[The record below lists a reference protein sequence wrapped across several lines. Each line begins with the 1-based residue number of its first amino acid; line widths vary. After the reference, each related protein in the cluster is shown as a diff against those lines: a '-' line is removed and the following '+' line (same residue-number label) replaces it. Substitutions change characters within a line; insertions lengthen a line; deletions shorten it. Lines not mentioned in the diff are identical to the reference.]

1 MQESL
6 PDRRARMTKVLSID
20 KSPEDGLKELLRF
33 LLENGKVKGVVT
45 LRKTGEDDDISY
57 SLIPNPD
64 DIESTVPLFPLM
76 PVNLAKQL
84 SRLTL
89 IEAATEPIAV
99 VLRPCELRAFVELV
113 KRTQGSLENILF
125 ISSTCGGV
133 YPLKM
138 AVEGNIGE
146 HLPEYWKAV
155 GQGELVPNTR
165 LACQACEYFV
175 PYTADITVSLL
186 SNKGI
191 DKETTL
197 LLNTEKGESIVEGIS
212 GKFSEGELD
221 TAAIE
226 QIRSRRKAEKE
237 KLSDEA
243 ELKNLGIDEV
253 TKTFSRCIG
262 CRNCSKVCP
271 ACYCHVCFFET
282 ETSEHR
288 PLYYETELEKTGC
301 VNMLSDTIFYH
312 LVRLF
317 HVSTSCTGCGQCADV
332 CPANIPL
339 WAISL
344 KMAEGVQQA
353 FDYLPGKNIEEGLPI
368 TTFVPEEFAG
378 IV

>member
-1 MQESL
+1 
-6 PDRRARMTKVLSID
+6 
-20 KSPEDGLKELLRF
+20 
-33 LLENGKVKGVVT
+33 
-45 LRKTGEDDDISY
+45 
-57 SLIPNPD
+57 
-64 DIESTVPLFPLM
+64 M

-84 SRLTL
+84 SQFTL
-89 IEAATEPIAV
+89 MEAATEPIAV

-113 KRTQGSLENILF
+113 KRTQGSLKNVLF

-133 YPLKM
+133 YPLEM
-138 AVEGNIGE
+138 AVERNIDE
-146 HLPEYWKAV
+146 HLPQYWKAV
-155 GQGELVPNTR
+155 EQGELAPNIR

-175 PYTADITVSLL
+175 PYTADVTVSLL

-197 LLNTEKGESIVEGIS
+197 FLNTEKGEGIVEGIT
-212 GKFSEGELD
+212 GKFTEGELA

-226 QIRSRRKAEKE
+226 QIRSKRKAEKE
-237 KLSDEA
+237 KLSDEV
-243 ELKNLGIDEV
+243 ELRNLGIDEI

-282 ETSEHR
+282 ETSEHG

-301 VNMLSDTIFYH
+301 VNMLADTIFYH

-344 KMAEGVQQA
+344 KMGESVQKA
-353 FDYLPGKNIEEGLPI
+353 FNYLPGKDIEEGLPI

>member
-1 MQESL
+1 
-6 PDRRARMTKVLSID
+6 MTKILSID
-20 KSPEDGLKELLRF
+20 KSAEDGLKELLKF
-33 LLENGKVKGVVT
+33 LLENGKVKGIVA
-45 LRKTGEDDDISY
+45 LRKTGKDSAVSY
-57 SLIPNPD
+57 SLITNPG
-64 DIESTVPLFPLM
+64 DIESAVPLFPLM

-89 IEAATEPIAV
+89 IDAAAEPIAV

-113 KRTQGSLENILF
+113 KRTQGSLDNILF

-133 YPLKM
+133 YPLEM
-138 AVEGNIGE
+138 AVKGNIGD

-155 GQGELVPNTR
+155 GQGELIPNTR

-186 SNKGI
+186 SKKGI

-197 LLNTEKGESIVEGIS
+197 FLNTEKGEAIVEGMS

-221 TAAIE
+221 TATIE
-226 QIRSRRKAEKE
+226 QIRSKRKAEKE
-237 KLSDEA
+237 KLSDEV
-243 ELKNLGIDEV
+243 ELKSLGIDEI

-262 CRNCSKVCP
+262 CRNCSAVCP
-271 ACYCHVCFFET
+271 ACYCHVCFFQT
-282 ETSEHR
+282 ETSQHG
-288 PLYYETELEKTGC
+288 PIYYEKELGETGC

-317 HVSTSCTGCGQCADV
+317 HVSTSCTACGQCADV

-344 KMAEGVQQA
+344 KMGEAVQKA
-353 FDYLPGKNIEEGLPI
+353 FNYLPGKNIEEGLPI
-368 TTFVPEEFAG
+368 TTFTPKEFAG
-378 IV
+378 IE

>member
-6 PDRRARMTKVLSID
+6 PDRRTRMTKVLSIN
-20 KSPEDGLKELLRF
+20 KSPEDSLKELLRF
-33 LLENGKVKGVVT
+33 LIENGKVKGVVA
-45 LRKTGEDDDISY
+45 LRKMGEYGAISY
-57 SLIPNPD
+57 SLITNPG

-84 SRLTL
+84 SLLTL

-133 YPLKM
+133 YPLEM

-146 HLPEYWKAV
+146 HLPKYWKAV

-165 LACQACEYFV
+165 LACRACEYFV

-186 SNKGI
+186 GNKSI
-191 DKETTL
+191 EKETTL
-197 LLNTEKGESIVEGIS
+197 FLNTEKGESIVEGIS
-212 GKFSEGELD
+212 GKFSEGDLD
-221 TAAIE
+221 TTTME
-226 QIRSRRKAEKE
+226 QIRSKRKAEKE
-237 KLSDEA
+237 KLSDEV
-243 ELKNLGIDEV
+243 ELRNLGIDEI

-282 ETSEHR
+282 EASQHG
-288 PLYYETELEKTGC
+288 PVYYERELDEKGC

-317 HVSTSCTGCGQCADV
+317 HVSTSCTACGQCADV

-344 KMAEGVQQA
+344 KMGEAVQKA
-353 FDYLPGKNIEEGLPI
+353 FNYLPGKNIEEGLPI

>member
-1 MQESL
+1 MLRPL
-6 PDRRARMTKVLSID
+6 PNRRAKMPKVLRIN
-20 KSPEDGLKELLRF
+20 KGTEEGLKELLKF
-33 LLENGKVKGVVT
+33 LLENGSVKGVVT
-45 LRKTGEDDDISY
+45 LQKMGEYGAISY
-57 SLIPNPD
+57 SLITNPD
-64 DIESTVPLFPLM
+64 DIESTLPLLPLM

-89 IEAATEPIAV
+89 IEPATEPIAV

-125 ISSTCGGV
+125 ISSTCAGV
-133 YPLKM
+133 YPLEM
-138 AVEGNIGE
+138 AVEGNIE
-146 HLPEYWKAV
+146 KQLPQYWKTV
-155 GQGELVPNTR
+155 EQGELIPDIR
-165 LACQACEYFV
+165 SACKACEYFV
-175 PYTADITVSLL
+175 PYTADITVSVL

-191 DKETTL
+191 DKETML
-197 LLNTEKGESIVEGIS
+197 FLNTEKGEGIVEAMS
-212 GKFSEGELD
+212 GKFSEEEMD
-221 TAAIE
+221 AAKIE
-226 QIRSRRKAEKE
+226 QIRTKRKAEKE
-237 KLSDEA
+237 KLSDEV
-243 ELKNLGIDEV
+243 ELGNLGIDEI

-271 ACYCHVCFFET
+271 ACYCHICFFET
-282 ETSEHR
+282 ETSEHG

-317 HVSTSCTGCGQCADV
+317 HVSTSCTECGQCADV

-344 KMAEGVQQA
+344 KVGEEVQKA
-353 FDYLPGKNIEEGLPI
+353 FDYLPGQNIEEGLPI
-368 TTFVPEEFAG
+368 TTFVPGEFAG

>member
-1 MQESL
+1 MQGPL
-6 PDRRARMTKVLSID
+6 PDRRARMARILNIG
-20 KSPEDGLKELLRF
+20 KSTEEGLKELLKF
-33 LLENGKVKGVVT
+33 LLENSKVKGVVA
-45 LRKTGEDDDISY
+45 LRKTGEDGAISY
-57 SLIPNPD
+57 SLITNPD

-89 IEAATEPIAV
+89 IEAATESIAV
-99 VLRPCELRAFVELV
+99 VLRPCELRAFIELV
-113 KRTQGSLENILF
+113 KRTQGSSENILF

-138 AVEGNIGE
+138 AVEGNIE
-146 HLPEYWKAV
+146 ESLPEYWKAI
-155 GQGELVPNTR
+155 GKGELVPNTR

-186 SNKGI
+186 GNKEI

-197 LLNTEKGESIVEGIS
+197 LLNTDKAEEIVQGIS
-212 GKFSEGELD
+212 GKSREGELD
-221 TAAIE
+221 TAVIE
-226 QIRSRRKAEKE
+226 QIQSRRKAEKE

-243 ELKNLGIDEV
+243 ELKNLGIDDI

-282 ETSEHR
+282 ETSQHG
-288 PLYYETELEKTGC
+288 PVYYERELQKTGC
-301 VNMLSDTIFYH
+301 VNMLSDTVFYH

-317 HVSTSCTGCGQCADV
+317 HVSTSCTACGQCADV

-344 KMAEGVQQA
+344 KMGESVQKT
-353 FDYLPGKNIEEGLPI
+353 FDYLPGKDMEEGLPI
-368 TTFVPEEFAG
+368 TTFIPEEFAG

>member
-1 MQESL
+1 MS
-6 PDRRARMTKVLSID
+6 KVLSIG
-20 KSPEDGLKELLRF
+20 KSAEDGLKELLKF
-33 LLENGKVKGVVT
+33 LLENGKVKGVVS
-45 LRKTGEDDDISY
+45 LRKTGEDGGISY
-57 SLIPNPD
+57 SLITNPED
-64 DIESTVPLFPLM
+64 MESTVPLFPLM

-89 IEAATEPIAV
+89 VEAATEPIAV

-113 KRTQGSLENILF
+113 KRTQGSLDNILF
-125 ISSTCGGV
+125 ISSICGGV
-133 YPLKM
+133 YPLEV
-138 AVEGNIGE
+138 AVGGNIGE

-155 GQGELVPNTR
+155 GQGELAPNVR

-175 PYTADITVSLL
+175 PYTADVVVSLL

-197 LLNTEKGESIVEGIS
+197 FLNTEKGQGIVEGVT
-212 GKFSEGELD
+212 GKLTEGELD
-221 TAAIE
+221 TGAIE
-226 QIRSRRKAEKE
+226 QIRSKRKAEKD

-243 ELKNLGIDEV
+243 ELKHLGIDEI

-262 CRNCSKVCP
+262 CHNCSAVCP
-271 ACYCHVCFFET
+271 ACYCHVCFFQT
-282 ETSEHR
+282 ETSQHER
-288 PLYYETELEKTGC
+288 AYYERELEKKGC
-301 VNMLSDTIFYH
+301 ISMLSDTIFYH

-317 HVSTSCTGCGQCADV
+317 HVSMSCTACGQCADV

-344 KMAEGVQQA
+344 KMGEAVQRS
-353 FDYLPGKNIEEGLPI
+353 FDYLPGKDMEEGLPL

-378 IV
+378 VI

>member
-1 MQESL
+1 
-6 PDRRARMTKVLSID
+6 MTKVLSID
-20 KSPEDGLKELLRF
+20 KSAEDGLKELLKF

-45 LRKTGEDDDISY
+45 LRKTAADGAISY
-57 SLIPNPD
+57 SLITNPD
-64 DIESTVPLFPLM
+64 DIESTVPFFPLM
-76 PVNLAKQL
+76 PVNLGKQL

-89 IEAATEPIAV
+89 VEAASEPIAV
-99 VLRPCELRAFVELV
+99 VLRPCELRALVELM
-113 KRTQGSLENILF
+113 KRTQGSIDNIIF

-133 YPLKM
+133 YPLEM

-146 HLPEYWKAV
+146 HLPQYWKAV
-155 GQGELVPNTR
+155 EQGELVPNTR

-186 SNKGI
+186 GNKGI

-197 LLNTEKGESIVEGIS
+197 FLNTEKGQGIVEGIAA
-212 GKFSEGELD
+212 KVTEGELD

-226 QIRSRRKAEKE
+226 QIRNKRRAEKE
-237 KLSDEA
+237 KLSDEV
-243 ELKNLGIDEV
+243 ELKNLGIDEI

-262 CRNCSKVCP
+262 CRNCSAVCP
-271 ACYCHVCFFET
+271 ACYCHVCFFQT
-282 ETSEHR
+282 ETSQHER
-288 PLYYETELEKTGC
+288 AYYEREIEKKGC
-301 VNMLSDTIFYH
+301 MTMLPDTIFYH

-317 HVSTSCTGCGQCADV
+317 HVSMSCTACGQCADV

-339 WAISL
+339 WAVSL
-344 KMAEGVQQA
+344 KMSEAVQKA
-353 FDYLPGKNIEEGLPI
+353 FDYLPGKDVEEGLPI

>member
-1 MQESL
+1 MQEPL
-6 PDRRARMTKVLSID
+6 PDRRTRMPKILSID
-20 KSPEDGLKELLRF
+20 KSPEDGLKEVLRF

-45 LRKTGEDDDISY
+45 LRKTSEDGAVSY
-57 SLIPNPD
+57 SLITNPD
-64 DIESTVPLFPLM
+64 DIESTVPLLPLM

-99 VLRPCELRAFVELV
+99 VLRPCELRAFVELA

-133 YPLKM
+133 YPLEM
-138 AVEGNIGE
+138 AVEGNIRE

-155 GQGELVPNTR
+155 GQGELVHNTR

-186 SNKGI
+186 GNKGI
-191 DKETTL
+191 EEETTL
-197 LLNTEKGESIVEGIS
+197 FLNTAKGEAIVEGMS

-221 TAAIE
+221 ATTIE
-226 QIRSRRKAEKE
+226 QIRSKRKAEKE
-237 KLSDEA
+237 KLSDEV
-243 ELKNLGIDEV
+243 ELRNLGIDEI
-253 TKTFSRCIG
+253 TKIFSRCIG

-282 ETSEHR
+282 ETSQHQ
-288 PLYYETELEKTGC
+288 PVYYERELDKEGC
-301 VNMLSDTIFYH
+301 VNMLSDTIYYH

-317 HVSTSCTGCGQCADV
+317 HVSTSCTACGQCADV

-344 KMAEGVQQA
+344 KTGEAVQKA
-353 FDYLPGKNIEEGLPI
+353 FDYLPGKDIGEGPPI
-368 TTFVPEEFAG
+368 TTFVPEEFAE
-378 IV
+378 IA

>member
-6 PDRRARMTKVLSID
+6 PDRRTRMTKVLSID

-45 LRKTGEDDDISY
+45 LRKIGEYGAISY
-57 SLIPNPD
+57 SLITNPD
-64 DIESTVPLFPLM
+64 DIESTAPLFPLM
-76 PVNLAKQL
+76 PINLAKQL
-84 SRLTL
+84 SQLTL
-89 IEAATEPIAV
+89 IEAAIEPIAV
-99 VLRPCELRAFVELV
+99 VLRPCELRAFVELA
-113 KRTQGSLENILF
+113 KRTQGSLESILF

-133 YPLKM
+133 YPLEM
-138 AVEGNIGE
+138 AVERNIGE
-146 HLPEYWKAV
+146 QLPKYWKAI
-155 GQGELVPNTR
+155 GQGDLVPNTR
-165 LACQACEYFV
+165 LACQACEYFM

-191 DKETTL
+191 QEETTL
-197 LLNTEKGESIVEGIS
+197 FLNTEKGESIVEGIS
-212 GKFSEGELD
+212 GKFSEVDLN
-221 TAAIE
+221 TTTME
-226 QIRSRRKAEKE
+226 QIRSKRKAEKE

-243 ELKNLGIDEV
+243 ELRNLGIDEI

-271 ACYCHVCFFET
+271 ACYCHMCFFET
-282 ETSEHR
+282 ETSEHG

-301 VNMLSDTIFYH
+301 VSMLSDTIFYH

-317 HVSTSCTGCGQCADV
+317 HVSTSCTACGQCADV

-344 KMAEGVQQA
+344 KMGEAVQKA
-353 FDYLPGKNIEEGLPI
+353 SDYLPGKDIEEGLPI
-368 TTFVPEEFAG
+368 TTFVPEEFAE

>member
-1 MQESL
+1 
-6 PDRRARMTKVLSID
+6 MTKVLSIE
-20 KSPEDGLKELLRF
+20 KSSEDGLKELLKF
-33 LLENGKVKGVVT
+33 LLENGKVKGVVA
-45 LRKTGEDDDISY
+45 LRKMSEDGAISY
-57 SLIPNPD
+57 SLISSPD
-64 DIESTVPLFPLM
+64 DVESTVPLFPLM

-84 SRLTL
+84 SLLTL
-89 IEAATEPIAV
+89 MEAATEPIAV
-99 VLRPCELRAFVELV
+99 VLRPCELRAFIELV

-146 HLPEYWKAV
+146 RLPEYGKALV
-155 GQGELVPNTR
+155 QGELVPNTR

-186 SNKGI
+186 GNKGI
-191 DKETTL
+191 EKETTL
-197 LLNTEKGESIVEGIS
+197 FLNTEKGESIVEGIS
-212 GKFSEGELD
+212 GKFSEGDLD

-226 QIRSRRKAEKE
+226 RIRSKRRTEKE

-243 ELKNLGIDEV
+243 ELRNLGIDEIN
-253 TKTFSRCIG
+253 KTFSRCIG

-282 ETSEHR
+282 ETSQHG
-288 PLYYETELEKTGC
+288 PVYYERELQKTGC

-317 HVSTSCTGCGQCADV
+317 HVSTSCTACGQCADV
-332 CPANIPL
+332 CPVNIPL

-344 KMAEGVQQA
+344 KMGESVQKT
-353 FDYLPGKNIEEGLPI
+353 FDYLPGKDMEEGLPI
-368 TTFVPEEFAG
+368 TTFLPEEFAG

>member
-1 MQESL
+1 MLRPL
-6 PDRRARMTKVLSID
+6 PNRRAKMPKVLRIN
-20 KSPEDGLKELLRF
+20 KGTEEGLKELLKF
-33 LLENGKVKGVVT
+33 LLENGGVKGVVT
-45 LRKTGEDDDISY
+45 LQKMGEYGAISY
-57 SLIPNPD
+57 SLITNPD
-64 DIESTVPLFPLM
+64 DIKSTLPLLPLM

-89 IEAATEPIAV
+89 IEPATEPIAV

-125 ISSTCGGV
+125 ISLTCAGV
-133 YPLKM
+133 YPLEM
-138 AVEGNIGE
+138 AVEGNIE
-146 HLPEYWKAV
+146 KQLPQYWKAV
-155 GQGELVPNTR
+155 EQGELIPDIR
-165 LACQACEYFV
+165 SACKACEYFV

-197 LLNTEKGESIVEGIS
+197 FLNTEKGEGIVEGIS
-212 GKFSEGELD
+212 GKFSEEEPD
-221 TAAIE
+221 AAIIE
-226 QIRSRRKAEKE
+226 QIRTKRKAEKE
-237 KLSDEA
+237 KLSDEV

-253 TKTFSRCIG
+253 MKTFSRCIG

-271 ACYCHVCFFET
+271 ACYCHICLFET
-282 ETSEHR
+282 ETSEHG

-317 HVSTSCTGCGQCADV
+317 HVSTSCTECGQCADV

-344 KMAEGVQQA
+344 KIGEGVQKA
-353 FDYLPGKNIEEGLPI
+353 FDYLPGKNIEEGLPL
-368 TTFVPEEFAG
+368 TAFVPEEFAG

>member
-6 PDRRARMTKVLSID
+6 PDRRTRMTKVLSIGRRA
-20 KSPEDGLKELLRF
+20 EDGLKELLRF
-33 LLENGKVKGVVT
+33 LLENDKVKGVIT
-45 LRKTGEDDDISY
+45 LRKTGADGAISY
-57 SLIPNPD
+57 SLITNPE

-89 IEAATEPIAV
+89 IEPASGPIAI

-113 KRTQGSLENILF
+113 KRTQGSLENLLF

-133 YPLKM
+133 YPLEM
-138 AVEGNIGE
+138 AVEGNIE
-146 HLPEYWKAV
+146 KHWPQYWKAV
-155 GQGELVPNTR
+155 EQGEPVPDIR
-165 LACQACEYFV
+165 AACKACEHFM

-186 SNKGI
+186 GNKGL
-191 DKETTL
+191 DTETTL
-197 LLNTEKGESIVEGIS
+197 FLNTEKGEVIVEGIS
-212 GKFSEGELD
+212 GKFGEKEPD
-221 TAAIE
+221 AATVE
-226 QIRSRRKAEKE
+226 KIRTQRKAEKN
-237 KLSDEA
+237 KLSDEV
-243 ELKNLGIDEV
+243 ELRNLGIDEV

-282 ETSEHR
+282 ETSEHE
-288 PLYYETELEKTGC
+288 PVYYETALEKNGC
-301 VNMLSDTIFYH
+301 VNMLSDTVFYH

-317 HVSTSCTGCGQCADV
+317 HVSTSCTACGQCADV

-344 KMAEGVQQA
+344 KMSEAVQKA
-353 FDYLPGKNIEEGLPI
+353 FDYLPGKDVKEGLPL

-378 IV
+378 IA

>member
-6 PDRRARMTKVLSID
+6 LDRRTRMTKVLRIG
-20 KSPEDGLKELLRF
+20 KSAEDGLRELLRF
-33 LLENGKVKGVVT
+33 LLDNGKIKGVVT
-45 LRKTGEDDDISY
+45 LRKMGEYGAISY
-57 SLIPNPD
+57 SLITNPD
-64 DIESTVPLFPLM
+64 DIESTLPLFPLM

-89 IEAATEPIAV
+89 IEPATEPIAV

-125 ISSTCGGV
+125 ISSTCAGV
-133 YPLKM
+133 YPLEM

-146 HLPEYWKAV
+146 HLPQYWKAV
-155 GQGELVPNTR
+155 ERGELIPDIR

-197 LLNTEKGESIVEGIS
+197 FLNTEKGEGIVEGIS
-212 GKFSEGELD
+212 GKFSEEEPD
-221 TAAIE
+221 AATIE
-226 QIRSRRKAEKE
+226 QIRSKRKAEKE
-237 KLSDEA
+237 KLSDEV
-243 ELKNLGIDEV
+243 ELRNLGIDEV

-282 ETSEHR
+282 ETSEHG

-317 HVSTSCTGCGQCADV
+317 HVSTSCTACGQCADV

-344 KMAEGVQQA
+344 KMSEAVQKA
-353 FDYLPGKNIEEGLPI
+353 FDYLPGKDIEEGLPI
-368 TTFVPEEFAG
+368 TTFTTEEFAG
-378 IV
+378 VA